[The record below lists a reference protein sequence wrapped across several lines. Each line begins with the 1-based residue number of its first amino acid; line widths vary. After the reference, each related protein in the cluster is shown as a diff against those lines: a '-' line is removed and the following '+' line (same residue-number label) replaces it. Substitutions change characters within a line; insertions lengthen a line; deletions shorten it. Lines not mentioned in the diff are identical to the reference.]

1 MRGLDEL
8 YIAYTVIWLGVF
20 GYMVYLHL
28 RQKRL
33 LRDVRNLEGMLGGQG
48 REG

>member
-8 YIAYTVIWLGVF
+8 YMAYTVIWLGVF

-28 RQKRL
+28 RQQRL
-33 LRDVRNLEGMLGGQG
+33 LKDVKNLEGMLSERGS
-48 REG
+48 

>member
-20 GYMVYLHL
+20 GYMLYLHL
-28 RQKRL
+28 RQRRL
-33 LRDVRNLEGMLGGQG
+33 MRDINNLEGIMSG
-48 REG
+48 RGT

>member
-20 GYMVYLHL
+20 GYMLYLHL
-28 RQKRL
+28 RQQRL
-33 LRDVRNLEGMLGGQG
+33 LKDVKNLEGVLSERGN
-48 REG
+48 

>member
-20 GYMVYLHL
+20 GYMLYLHL
-28 RQKRL
+28 KQQRL
-33 LRDVRNLEGMLGGQG
+33 LKDVKNLEGMLSDRGS
-48 REG
+48 

>member
-20 GYMVYLHL
+20 GYMLYLHL
-28 RQKRL
+28 RQQRL
-33 LRDVRNLEGMLGGQG
+33 LKDVKNLEGMLSDRGN
-48 REG
+48 

>member
-20 GYMVYLHL
+20 GYMLYLHL
-28 RQKRL
+28 KQQRL
-33 LRDVRNLEGMLGGQG
+33 LKDVKNLEGMLSERGS
-48 REG
+48 

>member
-20 GYMVYLHL
+20 GYMLYLHL
-28 RQKRL
+28 RQNRL
-33 LRDVRNLEGMLGGQG
+33 LRDVKNLEGMMGGQG

>member
-20 GYMVYLHL
+20 GYMLYLHM
-28 RQKRL
+28 RQQKL
-33 LRDVRNLEGMLGGQG
+33 LKDVKNLEGMLSDRGS
-48 REG
+48 

>member
-20 GYMVYLHL
+20 GYMLYLHL
-28 RQKRL
+28 RQQRL
-33 LRDVRNLEGMLGGQG
+33 LKDVKNLKGMLSERGN
-48 REG
+48 

>member
-20 GYMVYLHL
+20 GYMLYLHL
-28 RQKRL
+28 RQQRL
-33 LRDVRNLEGMLGGQG
+33 LKDVKNLEGMLSERGS
-48 REG
+48 

>member
-20 GYMVYLHL
+20 GYMLYLHM
-28 RQKRL
+28 RQQRL
-33 LRDVRNLEGMLGGQG
+33 LKDVKNLEGIVSERGN
-48 REG
+48 

>member
-20 GYMVYLHL
+20 GYMLYLHF
-28 RQKRL
+28 RQRRL
-33 LRDVRNLEGMLGGQG
+33 MRDINNLEGIMSG
-48 REG
+48 RGT